1 MHSGL
6 IGNAILHN
14 LSLAVVYGGQAFAKA
29 GLKPAVLQ
37 GVSSDKERGKVMDIA
52 WSEFNKINVPAHL
65 VFTGT
70 WLIERGAIK
79 RFSGDKRTLRLVG
92 LKDALIGGALVTG
105 VANVVAG
112 KMMKRDFPDGVPY
125 PSEGHVTPSEAAKI
139 ARYIGFFRVV
149 GGLNHAL
156 VGASIAT
163 STLIG
168 ASIVRNKSRGLLAK
182 LLKR

>member
-6 IGNAILHN
+6 IGNAILHS

-29 GLKPAVLQ
+29 SLKKAVLQ
-37 GVSSDKERGKVMDIA
+37 GVSSDRERGKVLEIA
-52 WSEFNKINVPAHL
+52 WSEFNKIQVPAHL

-70 WLIERGAIK
+70 WLIERSAIK
-79 RFSGDKRTLRLVG
+79 RFSGDKRTMRLIGV
-92 LKDALIGGALVTG
+92 KDALIGGALATG

-112 KMMKRDFPDGVPY
+112 RMMKRDFPDGVPY
-125 PSEGHVTPSEAAKI
+125 PSEGNVTPAQAAKI

-149 GGLNHAL
+149 GTANHLL

-168 ASIVRNKSRGLLAK
+168 ASILRNKSRGLLAK
-182 LLKR
+182 LLNR